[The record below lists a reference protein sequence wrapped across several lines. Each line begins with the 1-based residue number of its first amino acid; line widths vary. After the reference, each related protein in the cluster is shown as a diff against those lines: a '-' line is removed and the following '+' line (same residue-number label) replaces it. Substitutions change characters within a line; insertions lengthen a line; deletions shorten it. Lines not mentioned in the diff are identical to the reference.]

1 MSTFVID
8 RIGLPLSIICQQS
21 TFEEPL
27 TKRKF
32 KASCGTILIFAVTPR
47 QKIKNLTR
55 DSWGC
60 TGCDNCRQLEKNA
73 RKLLTG
79 S

>member
-1 MSTFVID
+1 MSTITID
-8 RIGLPLSIICQQS
+8 YIGLPLSVICQAS

-32 KASCGTILIFAVTPR
+32 KASCGTVLIFAITPR
-47 QKIKNLTR
+47 HKIKNLTR

-60 TGCDNCRQLEKNA
+60 KGCDNCRQLEQSA
-73 RKLLTG
+73 RKLLIG
-79 S
+79 G

>member
-1 MSTFVID
+1 MSTFQID
-8 RIGLPLSIICQQS
+8 LIGLPINIICQKS

-32 KASCGTILIFAVTPR
+32 KAICGTVLIFAITPR
-47 QKIKNLTR
+47 QKIKNVTR

-60 TGCDNCRQLEKNA
+60 TGCDSCRQLEQSA

-79 S
+79 A